1 MDDKYRAVLLRTM
14 KDFIRFCDDAGLEW
28 YLAFGAAIGAERH
41 KGMIP
46 WDDDIDV
53 YMPRKDYER
62 FLCMAGK
69 VHDVAPDLGGEYDI
83 ISTRTSDSDYPVAF
97 AKFMDMNTTIWEQ
110 EKYPA
115 VFGMFIDVFP
125 LDSVGDDM
133 AAAGRLKD
141 RYNATFKKYRRA
153 IRRHSFRDWVMMILQ
168 GRLEKAMGVLKDIFW
183 LRPRRDSFRKEFNAM
198 DQRMASSSGDMRIS
212 LPTFSAVEKVCH
224 PAELF
229 SGWRMAP
236 FENFQVRLPSGNDA
250 ILRQIYGD
258 YMQLPPKYE
267 RISTHSHYFVDLSRR
282 MTIPEIKAEI
292 RSGRREKYAG
302 R

>member
-14 KDFIRFCDDAGLEW
+14 KDFMKFCDAAGLEW

-62 FLCMAGK
+62 FLELSGK
-69 VHDVAPDLGGEYDI
+69 VHEVAPGLDGEYDI
-83 ISTRTSDSDYPVAF
+83 TCTRTSDEDWPVAF

-110 EKYPA
+110 EKYPV

-125 LDSVGDDM
+125 LDSVGEDM
-133 AAAGRLKD
+133 AANAELKK
-141 RYNATFKKYRRA
+141 RYNAVFMRYRRS
-153 IRRHSFRDWVMMILQ
+153 IRRFRFTDWVMMILH
-168 GRLEKAMGVLKDIFW
+168 GRLRKASGVVKD
-183 LRPRRDSFRKEFNAM
+183 LVLMRPRKKSFRKEFNDLDRSM
-198 DQRMASSSGDMRIS
+198 IQSSGDMRIALATYS
-212 LPTFSAVEKVCH
+212 SVGKVCH
-224 PAELF
+224 RAEFF
-229 SGWRMAP
+229 SGWKSVP
-236 FENFQVRLPSGNDA
+236 FEDFHVRVPSGNDA
-250 ILRQIYGD
+250 VLRQIYGD

-267 RISTHSHYFVDLSRR
+267 RISTHSHYFVDLTRR

-292 RSGRREKYAG
+292 RSGRREKYSG